1 MRSARRL
8 GLILLLCLAGSA
20 ASSTYTLRWGDTL
33 GKVAARYK
41 IPLVALTAANN
52 IAKPNKVRE
61 GTVLQVPDKQAAQV
75 AVAKPIAAVS
85 TPPPAD
91 GSKTYDVKAGDT
103 LSTIAK
109 QFGTTVADLV
119 DRNGL
124 KNAAAVLREGRT
136 LNLAPSANVP
146 PPQQPLCPVK
156 GAGKFDFSNSFGAP
170 RPGGRKHMGNDVFAK
185 RGTPVVAGVDGTIR
199 SVTGSISGIGYY
211 LDGDDGVTYYGAH
224 LDVLKIADGGRVKQG
239 DVIGAVG
246 NTGNAEYTPT
256 HLHFEVHPGGG
267 AAVDPFRLLQA
278 WCH

>member
-20 ASSTYTLRWGDTL
+20 ASSTYTLKWGDTL

-41 IPLVALTAANN
+41 IPLPALTAANN
-52 IAKPNKVRE
+52 IANPHKVRE

-85 TPPPAD
+85 APPPAD
-91 GSKTYDVKAGDT
+91 GSKTYGVKAGDT
-103 LSTIAK
+103 LSSIAK
-109 QFGTTVADLV
+109 QFGTTVADIV
-119 DRNGL
+119 ERNGL
-124 KNAAAVLREGRT
+124 KSADAVLREGRT
-136 LNLAPSANVP
+136 LKLAPSADVP

-156 GAGKFDFSNSFGAP
+156 GASKFDFSNSFGAP
-170 RPGGRKHMGNDVFAK
+170 RHGGRKHMGNDVFAK

-199 SVTGSISGIGYY
+199 AVTGSITGIGYY

-224 LDVLKIADGGRVKQG
+224 MDVLKVAEGRVKQG

-246 NTGNAEYTPT
+246 TTGNAQGTPA
-256 HLHFEVHPGGG
+256 HLHFEVHPGNGP
-267 AAVDPFRLLQA
+267 AIDPYRLLQT

>member
-20 ASSTYTLRWGDTL
+20 ASSTYTLKWGDTL

-41 IPLVALTAANN
+41 IPLPALTAANN
-52 IAKPNKVRE
+52 IPNPHKVRE

-85 TPPPAD
+85 APPPAD

-103 LSTIAK
+103 LSSIAK
-109 QFGTTVADLV
+109 QFGTSVADIV
-119 DRNGL
+119 ERNGL
-124 KNAAAVLREGRT
+124 KSAEALLRERRT
-136 LNLAPSANVP
+136 LKLAPSANVP

-156 GAGKFDFSNSFGAP
+156 GASKFDFSNSFGAP
-170 RPGGRKHMGNDVFAK
+170 RHGGRKHMGNDVFAK
-185 RGTPVVAGVDGTIR
+185 RGTPVVASVDGTIR
-199 SVTGSISGIGYY
+199 SVTGSITGIGYY

-224 LDVLKIADGGRVKQG
+224 MDVLKAADGRVKQG
-239 DVIGAVG
+239 DIIGAVG
-246 NTGNAEYTPT
+246 TTGNAQGTPA

-267 AAVDPFRLLQA
+267 AAIDPYRLLQT